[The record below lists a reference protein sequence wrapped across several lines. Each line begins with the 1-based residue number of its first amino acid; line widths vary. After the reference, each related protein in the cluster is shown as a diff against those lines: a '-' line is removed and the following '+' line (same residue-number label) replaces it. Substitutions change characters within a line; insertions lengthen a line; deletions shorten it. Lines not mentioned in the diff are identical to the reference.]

1 MASATCVTSSKHTL
15 FVYTF
20 LHSFIHLKTVTQMDS
35 FKYKQT
41 YISSA
46 AITHLI
52 RIYWSPYIIMKVL
65 WGADYS
71 NKSCTAGIAPRTI
84 IKKGL
89 PGQWTR
95 SLPKWCL
102 TSSHHRFNIETFLC
116 CAHFFLTSLL
126 LCKNSSSLQ
135 FFHLSLLSLP
145 VILIVL
151 QFLCI

>member
-1 MASATCVTSSKHTL
+1 MASVTCVTSSKYTL
-15 FVYTF
+15 
-20 LHSFIHLKTVTQMDS
+20 LHSFRHLKTVTQMDS

-52 RIYWSPYIIMKVL
+52 RIYWSPYIITKVL
-65 WGADYS
+65 RGADYS

-102 TSSHHRFNIETFLC
+102 TSNHPRFNIETFLC
-116 CAHFFLTSLL
+116 CAHFFLSSLL
-126 LCKNSSSLQ
+126 LSKNSSSLQ
-135 FFHLSLLSLP
+135 FFSP
-145 VILIVL
+145 VLT
-151 QFLCI
+151 FFGSP